1 MMIQT
6 DKGHFRLTF
15 ENGYTISIFN
25 GFGSHSENH
34 FNRNLLNISNFDSI
48 DSKDCEIAVIYN
60 EKFVTKKFVEC
71 DDDVKGYVSADEL
84 AGIIYKVKNF
94 KGDSN
99 VKD

>member
-1 MMIQT
+1 MIQAN
-6 DKGHFRLTF
+6 KGHFRLTF
-15 ENGYTISIFN
+15 EKGYTISIFN

-84 AGIIYKVKNF
+84 ADIIYRVRNKK
-94 KGDSN
+94 
-99 VKD
+99 